1 MLNIVRKSKNV
12 KEIIRLFSGFKYDI
26 IYIKVIHKWFRRQ
39 TSLLEFNVEETV

>member
-26 IYIKVIHKWFRRQ
+26 INIKVRHK
-39 TSLLEFNVEETV
+39 